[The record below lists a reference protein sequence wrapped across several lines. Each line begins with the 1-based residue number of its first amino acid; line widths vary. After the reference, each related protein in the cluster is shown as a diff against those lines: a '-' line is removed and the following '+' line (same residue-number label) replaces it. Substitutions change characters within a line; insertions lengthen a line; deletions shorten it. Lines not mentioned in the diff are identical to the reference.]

1 MGKKRI
7 HTQEELIR
15 FYSTIPV
22 YPLFSSSYIANWSF
36 AVNAPLCEDDNGHV
50 SFVSEEAKQRFLR
63 EYKRGMKA

>member
-15 FYSTIPV
+15 FYSSIPV
-22 YPLFSSSYIANWSF
+22 YPHFSSKYYAKWSF
-36 AVNAPLCEDDNGHV
+36 AVSAPLCEDDNGHV
-50 SFVSEEAKQRFLR
+50 SFVSEEAKQKFLK